1 MRITFVIGS
10 LEAGGA
16 QRVLILL
23 SEGLMKHAHKVTVLT
38 INGVENDC
46 FSLPDAVERKA
57 LNLSTRWQVLLK
69 FSKLRAAILSTKP
82 DVIVSFI
89 ELVNIITLLSTIGLN
104 IPVVVSERSA
114 PEDLE
119 TRVFWNWMRGWVY
132 LFASRIIVQSQGALD
147 YFLPA
152 FRGKAIIIYNPVV
165 SPPEMSFSQETL
177 PRPLILSVG
186 RLHEVKQFD
195 HLITAFAMLKDKHP
209 NWILTIVGDGPL
221 KIELEKLGQDLK
233 LGDRLYLPGY
243 LKSPYGVLMQA
254 DLFVMTSR
262 VEGFPNALC
271 EAMAC
276 GLPVI
281 STDCPSGPR
290 EIIRDGV
297 DGILVQND
305 DIPALSSA
313 MDHLMSNEAERKR
326 LASRSIEIVKRFDLD
341 QIVHFWE
348 STLMEVI
355 EAQK

>member
-1 MRITFVIGS
+1 VRITFVIGS

-23 SEGLMKHAHKVTVLT
+23 SEGLVKRGHQVTVLT
-38 INGVENDC
+38 INGLETDC
-46 FSLPDAVERKA
+46 FSLPDSVERKA

-69 FSKLRAAILSTKP
+69 FLKLRAAIISAKP

-89 ELVNIITLLSTIGLN
+89 ERVNIMTLLSTRGLG

-119 TRVFWNWMRGWVY
+119 THPFWNWMRAWVY
-132 LFASRIIVQSQGALD
+132 LFSSRIILQSQGALD
-147 YFLPA
+147 YFLPT
-152 FRGKAIIIYNPVV
+152 FQGKAVIVPNPVV
-165 SPPEMSFSQETL
+165 APPETSL
-177 PRPLILSVG
+177 PRRTLTQPMMLSVG
-186 RLHEVKQFD
+186 RLHAVKQFD
-195 HLITAFAMLKDKHP
+195 RLISAFAMLKDKHP
-209 NWILTIVGDGPL
+209 DWILTIAGDGSL
-221 KIELEKLGQDLK
+221 KNKLEKLGQDLE
-233 LGDRLYLPGY
+233 LGDRLHLPGY
-243 LKSPYGVLMQA
+243 VKSPYALLRQA

-305 DIPALSSA
+305 DIAAVSAA
-313 MDHLMSNEAERKR
+313 MDHLMSDEAERKR

-341 QIVHFWE
+341 KVIHIWE
-348 STLMEVI
+348 SILTKVI
-355 EAQK
+355 ESQK